1 MPPMHDVAGHHPV
14 CQLAYLLAP
23 PRADSVPHA
32 HVFPGDREQ
41 YQVGG
46 RPPGKD
52 RVGLVR
58 ACLIYYYPMNA
69 LTLTQTTPLF
79 EDKDGTIRIVGSRI
93 PLDTIV
99 YEFNQGAT
107 AEQIQDSF
115 PSLSL
120 RSIYGALAFYLE
132 HQAAIEEYLRHR

>member
-1 MPPMHDVAGHHPV
+1 M
-14 CQLAYLLAP
+14 
-23 PRADSVPHA
+23 
-32 HVFPGDREQ
+32 
-41 YQVGG
+41 
-46 RPPGKD
+46 
-52 RVGLVR
+52 
-58 ACLIYYYPMNA
+58 MNA
-69 LTLTQTTPLF
+69 ITLAQTTPLI
-79 EDKDGTIRIVGSRI
+79 EDKDGTIRVIGSRI

-132 HQAAIEEYLRHR
+132 HQAAVEEYLRHRGQEAAELRRKLENRSEITALRESLRHPRAQLT

>member
-1 MPPMHDVAGHHPV
+1 
-14 CQLAYLLAP
+14 
-23 PRADSVPHA
+23 
-32 HVFPGDREQ
+32 
-41 YQVGG
+41 
-46 RPPGKD
+46 
-52 RVGLVR
+52 
-58 ACLIYYYPMNA
+58 MNA

-79 EDKDGTIRIVGSRI
+79 EDKDGTIRIIGSRI

-120 RSIYGALAFYLE
+120 RSIDGALAFYLE
-132 HQAAIEEYLRHR
+132 HQAAVEEYLRHREQEAAELRRKLESRPEITALRESLRHRWVQLTPASRRP